1 MRLLLLLRLLRL
13 FLEFRR
19 RRPPLRPRA
28 FPVELDELEGIEG
41 IEGIIPILGFA
52 GSITLPWTVNGSDL
66 LTNFLKA
73 KGARRSLGRITLPP
87 TPSERVYKSEKEA
100 GADADADVLEVEELL
115 ISISYADSFER
126 PPEDPSKE

>member
-1 MRLLLLLRLLRL
+1 MRPSAL
-13 FLEFRR
+13 
-19 RRPPLRPRA
+19 
-28 FPVELDELEGIEG
+28 PVELDELEGIEG
-41 IEGIIPILGFA
+41 IEGIEDIIPILGFA

-73 KGARRSLGRITLPP
+73 KGARRSLSRITLPP

-100 GADADADVLEVEELL
+100 GADILEVKELL
-115 ISISYADSFER
+115 ISISYTDSFER